1 MELLTV
7 ADVAKI
13 LKCNK
18 DYVHK
23 LRNAGLL
30 QFMKLGSY
38 KCRPETLNEFLK
50 RYDGMDLTN
59 PYDIKELKTYEEN

>member
-7 ADVAKI
+7 KEVAEI

-18 DYVHK
+18 NFVHK

-30 QFMKLGSY
+30 TFIKLGSY
-38 KCRPETLNEFLK
+38 KCRRETLDEFL
-50 RYDGMDLTN
+50 RNYDGMDLTDPFN
-59 PYDIKELKTYEEN
+59 VREL

>member
-30 QFMKLGSY
+30 QFIKLGSY
-38 KCRPETLNEFLK
+38 KCRPETLNEFLEK
-50 RYDGMDLTN
+50 YDGMDLTN
-59 PYDIKELKTYEEN
+59 PFYVKELKECE